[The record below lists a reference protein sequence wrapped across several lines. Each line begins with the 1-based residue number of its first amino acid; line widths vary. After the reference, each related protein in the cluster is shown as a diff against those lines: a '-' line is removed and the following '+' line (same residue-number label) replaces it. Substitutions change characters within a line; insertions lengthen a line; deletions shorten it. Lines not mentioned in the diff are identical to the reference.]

1 MPLHRR
7 EGSTRHS
14 ARTGQT
20 QSASSETA
28 REINRDIVLEAIRST
43 QPVARVDLT
52 RLTGLQP
59 STVSA
64 IVDQLVQENWIVE
77 GGTAKRARGRR
88 PTLLSMNG
96 DLLTLAVDI
105 HPERAVLAVVDL
117 NGRFLAQDYITI
129 PADAQRAT
137 AEIITSLKQ
146 LRAQFDRNSFEGI
159 GISIP
164 GRVDPGTQLLM
175 VAPNLGWAPFDVRAE
190 IQKALELTVEIE
202 NDCNACLVAELWS
215 GRLTGVRDAVLVAV
229 AEGVGTG
236 ILTNGQMVLGHRG
249 LAGEFGHVT
258 LEPNG
263 PPCNCGRLGCW
274 EVFAS
279 SRTALHRFSELS
291 PERGAISMHRLL
303 SLAADNDPAAV
314 EAVQHQ
320 AKGIGRGLRMVLSA
334 LAPEIVLFAGELTG
348 AWQHVEPILRRELS
362 LPPQFGYQPELLVT
376 RDPGNARLRG
386 AAALVLQRHSRF
398 HASTQLVSQRRPA
411 VLPASSQAAPRAILQ
426 S

>member
-7 EGSTRHS
+7 EGSGRTA
-14 ARTGQT
+14 ARIGQT

-28 REINRDIVLEAIRST
+28 RQINRDIVLEAIRSK

-137 AEIITSLKQ
+137 AEIIASLKQ
-146 LRAQFDRNSFEGI
+146 LRAQFARHSFEGI

-164 GRVDPGTQLLM
+164 GRVDPATQLLM
-175 VAPNLGWAPFDVRAE
+175 VAPNLGWAPFDVRAD
-190 IQKALELTVEIE
+190 IQRALGLTVEIE

-229 AEGVGTG
+229 AEGVGTA

-258 LEPNG
+258 LEPDG
-263 PPCNCGRLGCW
+263 PACNCGRLGCW

-279 SRTALHRFSELS
+279 SRTALSRFSDLS
-291 PERGAISMHRLL
+291 PERSSISMHRLL
-303 SLAADNDPAAV
+303 SLAADDDAAAV

-320 AKGIGRGLRMVLSA
+320 AKGIGRGLRIVISA
-334 LAPEIVLFAGELTG
+334 LAPEIVLFAGEFTG
-348 AWQHVEPILRRELS
+348 AWQHVEPVLRRELS
-362 LPPQFGYQPELLVT
+362 LPPQVGYQPELLVT

-398 HASTQLVSQRRPA
+398 HASTQIVPQRRPA
-411 VLPASSQAAPRAILQ
+411 VLPVLPPTAASAVLQ

>member
-1 MPLHRR
+1 MPLDRTEVPIR
-7 EGSTRHS
+7 PVG
-14 ARTGQT
+14 TGQA

-28 REINRDIVLEAIRST
+28 REINRDIVLEAIRSR

-117 NGRFLAQDYITI
+117 NGRFLAQHSITI
-129 PADAQRAT
+129 PADVERAT
-137 AEIITSLKQ
+137 AEIISSLKH
-146 LRAQFDRNSFEGI
+146 LRGQFDSHSFEGI
-159 GISIP
+159 GVSIP
-164 GRVDPGTQLLM
+164 GRVDPATQQLM
-175 VAPNLGWAPFDVRAE
+175 VAPNLGWAPFDLHSE
-190 IQKALELTVEIE
+190 IRTALGLTVQIE

-229 AEGVGTG
+229 AEGVGTA

-258 LEPNG
+258 LQPTG
-263 PPCNCGRLGCW
+263 PACNCGRRGCW

-279 SRTALHRFSELS
+279 SRAALRHYAESS
-291 PERGAISMHRLL
+291 PERSATSMNRLL
-303 SLAADNDPAAV
+303 SLAATDDPAAV
-314 EAVQHQ
+314 EALQHQ
-320 AKGIGRGLRMVLSA
+320 AQGIGRGLRMVISA

-348 AWQHVEPILRRELS
+348 AWQHVEPVLRRELS
-362 LPPQFGYQPELLVT
+362 MPPHSGYQPQLLVT

-398 HASTQLVSQRRPA
+398 HASTQRVSHRQPA
-411 VLPASSQAAPRAILQ
+411 VLPVWHQAKTPLVLQ